1 MNRRE
6 LLEYAWNVAWQDL
19 VKANITFNRVL
30 RNEWLDENRYS
41 DSEAKDE
48 LMSKGKLCFDNLRA
62 LKTEIGK
69 KVYCDTFDFQHAC
82 YADNHNEEYEEKQ
95 NLLERTFYVNC
106 TKKQLIALC
115 DYMNDNEISFEK
127 LANEKLQANTQD
139 GNGFDISKTDSRTL
153 IKYLESFKEMYEAKY
168 EEDKKPIYI
177 NHARTIGKLI
187 GKLQSKIKG

>member
-30 RNEWLDENRYS
+30 RDEWLDENKYS

-127 LANEKLQANTQD
+127 LANEKLQTNTQD
-139 GNGFDISKTDSRTL
+139 GNVFDISKTDTKT
-153 IKYLESFKEMYEAKY
+153 IVKYLENLKEIYEAKY

-177 NHARTIGKLI
+177 NSARTIEKLLR
-187 GKLQSKIKG
+187 KLNAKILS